1 MTEPVPFIFYPNT
14 NEGAFEVDRFLAGD
28 LIPLC
33 VTSGNGAT
41 RTASPS
47 RRLTTDEDTFGEWLL
62 HGDEVLI
69 KMTVWSSLR
78 AAPFGA

>member
-33 VTSGNGAT
+33 DIREWCDQNHIAITQT
-41 RTASPS
+41 
-47 RRLTTDEDTFGEWLL
+47 TTDEDTFGEWLL

-69 KMTVWSSLR
+69 KMRWS
-78 AAPFGA
+78 